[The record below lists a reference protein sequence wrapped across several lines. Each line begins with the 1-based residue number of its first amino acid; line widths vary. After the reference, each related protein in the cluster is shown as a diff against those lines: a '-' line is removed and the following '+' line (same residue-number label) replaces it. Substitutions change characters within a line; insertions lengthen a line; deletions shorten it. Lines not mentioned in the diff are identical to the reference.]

1 MVLEG
6 GKLQKDSDAKNS
18 HSCCR
23 QETWF
28 GTHFRRVDALP
39 FGDVDVLLISSLQVS
54 PPRSSATSSSHM
66 TIDTF
71 HLFPQQD
78 WFASPHRH
86 ISVFRLEAMTLD
98 DGNVKEFHHLR
109 PRVHGNVSWPRGIQ
123 LCGHF
128 LLSSHIK
135 TWQPSGCAGYQK
147 MRSL

>member
-98 DGNVKEFHHLR
+98 DGNVKEFHHLAQEFMEM
-109 PRVHGNVSWPRGIQ
+109 SRGQGASNCVAI
-123 LCGHF
+123 
-128 LLSSHIK
+128 SSLAPTLK
-135 TWQPSGCAGYQK
+135 PGSQADVRGTK
-147 MRSL
+147 R